1 VRCAGRQGRDGPAA
15 QPACPKLANCRT
27 ELILRRRHSGM
38 PDRLARPDAA
48 RGGRDHD
55 VSCLSSLPPASASAR
70 VPGVP
75 GKRATLLPHPAKRRD
90 HREETAPQR
99 RTDSFYQKHRLCLM
113 PQIGLP
119 IRPRVS
125 PTRLECPGVQP
136 RGIASSV
143 ASFTGLETVSTSR
156 CFHGLADRIHYD
168 VRLFHCDGVT
178 RVRGSHLTPH

>member
-1 VRCAGRQGRDGPAA
+1 VKLLVPLRTVRILPSADASITVASLPIADGAADIALLMSASSEAACCAGTATTIIATPMATTHG
-15 QPACPKLANCRT
+15 NT
-27 ELILRRRHSGM
+27 TRRIISTSCGVIDSGSA
-38 PDRLARPDAA
+38 PEGSR
-48 RGGRDHD
+48 
-55 VSCLSSLPPASASAR
+55 VSPP
-70 VPGVP
+70 
-75 GKRATLLPHPAKRRD
+75 RR
-90 HREETAPQR
+90 
-99 RTDSFYQKHRLCLM
+99 SLM

-178 RVRGSHLTPH
+178 GVRGSHLTPH